1 MTAQTRFCRPCS
13 LPLPLVIATGLLLG
27 WLLLAGP
34 MVGAAHAEGH
44 ARKLIRWSAEVFAD
58 LSEGRDA
65 RIPRSLLANARCV
78 AVVPNLVKG
87 AFGIGARYGKGI
99 LTCRDD
105 NYEWSQLAFIT
116 MAGPSFGLQIGVQS
130 TELVLF
136 FRREEGVRALLRSN
150 VMLGGDISVA
160 AGPIGR
166 RASAEVD
173 VRFTSDILSY
183 ASTQGGFVG
192 VALDGG
198 YLGEDRDTV
207 EAYYGRRYTA
217 EELLFGDLVGIA
229 PADARRFVALLP

>member
-1 MTAQTRFCRPCS
+1 MA
-13 LPLPLVIATGLLLG
+13 IGLLLG
-27 WLLLAGP
+27 SLLSAGP
-34 MVGAAHAEGH
+34 IARAAHAESSSH
-44 ARKLIRWSAEVFAD
+44 EIVKWSAEVFAD
-58 LSEGRDA
+58 LTAGRDA
-65 RIPRSLLANARCV
+65 RIPRALLANARCV
-78 AVVPNLVKG
+78 AVVPNLIKG

-105 NYEWSQLAFIT
+105 DYEWSQLAFIT

-136 FRREEGVRALLRSN
+136 FRREEGVRALLRSKIT
-150 VMLGGDISVA
+150 LGGDISVA

-173 VRFTSDILSY
+173 VLFTSDILSY
-183 ASTQGGFVG
+183 ASTQGGFLG

-217 EELLFGDLVGIA
+217 EELLFGDLIGIA